1 MSDPRP
7 DYDPTEDAES
17 QSLDQLVARITHLE
31 QLLIPRTVRQNRDK
45 KTGEPLPIQK
55 CRFTAV
61 DDLMTRVEINEDNI
75 SDLESDIREVSDR
88 VETKACDIKEEVQK
102 QVKKIL
108 KEALNV

>member
-7 DYDPTEDAES
+7 DYDPTENAES

-45 KTGEPLPIQK
+45 KTGEPLPVQK

-75 SDLESDIREVSDR
+75 SDLESDIREVSDN
-88 VETKACDIKEEVQK
+88 VETGGHYIKEEIQK

-108 KEALNV
+108 KESLNV